1 MAISFLRVCK
11 LGEMSVYQQNTLAI
25 ASMGEAGRGESR
37 SERASEV
44 GAGVAQE
51 EETMTLFHTEVERTH
66 L

>member
-1 MAISFLRVCK
+1 MAVSFLRVCK
-11 LGEMSVYQQNTLAI
+11 LGECQYRQNTMAI
-25 ASMGEAGRGESR
+25 QWMGGPGGGESR

-51 EETMTLFHTEVERTH
+51 EETMTLFHTQVEHTY

>member
-1 MAISFLRVCK
+1 
-11 LGEMSVYQQNTLAI
+11 
-25 ASMGEAGRGESR
+25 MGEAGRGESR